1 MSSLLDTTGRTYAFY
16 KIDKTEEQIPKK
28 KRIGREKEKEK
39 GKEKLACPPAGDVAD
54 T

>member
-1 MSSLLDTTGRTYAFY
+1 MSSLLDATGRTYAFY

-28 KRIGREKEKEK
+28 KRIGREKEK